1 MTSERK
7 NNIKCFRKVF
17 THHVSQEYLQRSL
30 ALIFQVSG
38 KLLEGWKTIPPKTIP
53 SFGVLENASDC
64 NVPSIRLRSADC
76 EGAVDGPA
84 AILDKRNLIIARKD
98 FSYKKIR

>member
-1 MTSERK
+1 MLLG
-7 NNIKCFRKVF
+7 IDF
-17 THHVSQEYLQRSL
+17 
-30 ALIFQVSG
+30 SG
-38 KLLEGWKTIPPKTIP
+38 VWKATGGMENHSPKTIP

>member
-1 MTSERK
+1 MRK

-17 THHVSQEYLQRSL
+17 AHHVSQEYLQCSL
-30 ALIFQVSG
+30 ALIFQVPG
-38 KLLEGWKTIPPKTIP
+38 KLLEGWKIPPKTIP

-76 EGAVDGPA
+76 EGAVDGPT
-84 AILDKRNLIIARKD
+84 AILDKRNLIIDRKD
-98 FSYKKIR
+98 SSYKKIR